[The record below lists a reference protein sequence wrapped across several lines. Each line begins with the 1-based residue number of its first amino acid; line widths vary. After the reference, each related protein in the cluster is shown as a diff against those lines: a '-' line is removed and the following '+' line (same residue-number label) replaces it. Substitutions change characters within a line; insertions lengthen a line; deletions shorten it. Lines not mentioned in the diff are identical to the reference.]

1 MDRITERPPVGQVED
16 LASLP
21 ELNEGILLEEL
32 RTRYRQ
38 NHIYTYVGDILVSV
52 NPFKTILGLYG
63 SIQQSKYKGKSRS
76 DCPPHIF
83 AIADN
88 CYTQMLDSESHQCCL
103 ISGESGKIMTC
114 VSKNI
119 DIIYLY

>member
-1 MDRITERPPVGQVED
+1 MNRITERPPVGKVED

-21 ELNEGILLEEL
+21 ELDEGILLEEL
-32 RTRYRQ
+32 RTRYKQ
-38 NHIYTYVGDILVSV
+38 NNIYTYVGDILVSV

-63 SIQQSKYKGKSRS
+63 SVQQSKYKGKSRS

-83 AIADN
+83 AVADN

-103 ISGESGKIMTC
+103 ISGESGRIMSLCICTGKYC
-114 VSKNI
+114 RI
-119 DIIYLY
+119 